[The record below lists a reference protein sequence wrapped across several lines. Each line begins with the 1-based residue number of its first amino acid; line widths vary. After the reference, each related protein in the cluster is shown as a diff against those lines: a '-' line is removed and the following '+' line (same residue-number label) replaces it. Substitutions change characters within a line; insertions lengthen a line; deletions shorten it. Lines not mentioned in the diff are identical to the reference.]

1 MLLQEWNIF
10 EEELFLQVLS
20 AGRDDDA
27 FAAADYRE
35 QVSQGF
41 SGAGSGLD
49 DQMPALGQRFFDGF
63 SHLQLP
69 AAKLIL
75 RMGLAEQA
83 SGGKEL
89 LQRRRLGCRRRRACP
104 GLRRG
109 GHGQAVLIK
118 AAT

>member
-63 SHLQLP
+63 SHLHLP
-69 AAKLIL
+69 AAKLKL
-75 RMGLAEQA
+75 SMGLADQP
-83 SGGKEL
+83 SGATEL
-89 LQRRRLGCRRRRACP
+89 VQRGQLGCLP
-104 GLRRG
+104 
-109 GHGQAVLIK
+109 
-118 AAT
+118 

>member
-63 SHLQLP
+63 THLQLP
-69 AAKLIL
+69 AANLIL

-83 SGGKEL
+83 SGDKEL
-89 LQRRRLGCRRRRACP
+89 VQRGQLGCLRGRDSLW
-104 GLRRG
+104 LRRE
-109 GHGQAVLIK
+109 GHASVF
-118 AAT
+118 